1 MNAMNAIPQ
10 APCTCKNCPGEGC
23 ACGCQTIPAQQAAA
37 STACPCGPQC
47 KCGPGCAC
55 TRK

>member
-1 MNAMNAIPQ
+1 MNAMNAIAQ